1 MRLLCLRSRG
11 LSGTGSSLGCDQ
23 FGEEKQRVR
32 VWFTA
37 VTNILQNRLIFY
49 ITDDT
54 YTSCPYLSIGR
65 STASPGANFAKSSR
79 KSAMLAT
86 VVLFK
91 PWITSPVWTGISD
104 VSGLN
109 VSAAT
114 AALESIN
121 ILVSTQ

>member
-1 MRLLCLRSRG
+1 M
-11 LSGTGSSLGCDQ
+11 LGCDQ

-32 VWFTA
+32 VWFA
-37 VTNILQNRLIFY
+37 VVTNILQSRLIFY
-49 ITDDT
+49 ITNDS
-54 YTSCPYLSIGR
+54 YTSCPYLSIR
-65 STASPGANFAKSSR
+65 RTTASPGAVFSKPSR

-91 PWITSPVWTGISD
+91 PWITSPVGSGISD
-104 VSGLN
+104 VPGLN

-121 ILVSTQ
+121 ILISTKQLTHTFTMYTVRR